1 MIAEVDARIRRHLA
15 GIRQSFR
22 GVLRLV
28 KAAGAVQL
36 VQVDGL
42 AGEQLQDAEMFQ
54 HYGYTS
60 HPPAGTMAV
69 IVPIGGKTSHGIAV
83 ATEHGSY
90 RKKNLAAGEV
100 ALYTDEGDCIVLNR
114 GRIVRVVAGTQLEVT
129 APLVTIKA
137 SSKVRMETPLV
148 EITGQLTVAG
158 GMAISGGGTTAAIT
172 GNMTINGNVVT
183 TGTITNNGKAIDSTH
198 VHTGVVAGGNNTGT
212 PA

>member
-1 MIAEVDARIRRHLA
+1 MIAEVDARVRRHLA

-36 VQVDGL
+36 AQVDGL
-42 AGEQLQDAEMFQ
+42 AGEQLQDAELFQ

-60 HPPAGTMAV
+60 NPPAGTMAV

-83 ATEHGSY
+83 ATEHGAH
-90 RKKNLAAGEV
+90 RKKGLATGEV

-114 GRIVRVVAGTQLEVT
+114 GRIVRVVAG
-129 APLVTIKA
+129 A
-137 SSKVRMETPLV
+137 KVRIEAPLV
-148 EITGQLTVAG
+148 EITGDLTVTGKITGSG
-158 GMAISGGGTTAAIT
+158 GFAISGGATTVA
-172 GNMTINGNVVT
+172 INGNLAT
-183 TGTITNNGKAIDSTH
+183 IGTVTNNGKDIGSTH
-198 VHTGVVAGGNNTGT
+198 VHTGVTPGGSNTGT